1 MNKAKAKKMAYEN
14 KTTTYGDL
22 IKILNEADTSKLCKL
37 NPCLTRQQCV
47 DIMMGGLIDKD
58 LSAVVRTTR
67 YHIRKDDLTLSGD
80 GINMMNILAEF
91 VR

>member
-22 IKILNEADTSKLCKL
+22 IKILNEADTSKPCKL

-47 DIMMGGLIDKD
+47 DIMMGGLINKDPSDIVHTTKISHRSDK
-58 LSAVVRTTR
+58 
-67 YHIRKDDLTLSGD
+67 LTLTGD
-80 GINMMNILAEF
+80 GINMMNILTEF